1 MAIALV
7 DGQQV
12 QYQLHGLTD
21 TQPQAASQAVDRQ
34 TLFEIGSVTKPL
46 TALAVLSLV
55 QQERWQLD
63 LPLAQQFAHPE
74 LAKHQYSLTNL
85 LTHRSGL
92 PRLPAN
98 LPLDDLRNPYASYHD
113 NQLRAALTTTD
124 FTERHFGYSN
134 YGYGL
139 LGWLLATEL
148 KQSYAELMQQ
158 RVFQPLAMP
167 TAKVQLSL
175 PEHTGT
181 APAWPKLARGYAING
196 EQVANWQFDSLAGAG
211 AVIASIE
218 DMAGM
223 LKHIFATANTDP
235 LLQLWLTPLPL
246 SDQPAMTPGWML
258 TTKGWHWHAGQ
269 TAGFSSL
276 VVFDPTQQKGLVILS
291 NIALPITEQGM
302 ALFADWLA
310 KSATTL
316 LPQDKQP

>member
-1 MAIALV
+1 M
-7 DGQQV
+7 
-12 QYQLHGLTD
+12 
-21 TQPQAASQAVDRQ
+21 
-34 TLFEIGSVTKPL
+34 
-46 TALAVLSLV
+46 
-55 QQERWQLD
+55 
-63 LPLAQQFAHPE
+63 
-74 LAKHQYSLTNL
+74 
-85 LTHRSGL
+85 
-92 PRLPAN
+92 
-98 LPLDDLRNPYASYHD
+98 
-113 NQLRAALTTTD
+113 
-124 FTERHFGYSN
+124 
-134 YGYGL
+134 
-139 LGWLLATEL
+139 
-148 KQSYAELMQQ
+148 
-158 RVFQPLAMP
+158 
-167 TAKVQLSL
+167 

-181 APAWPKLARGYAING
+181 TAVWPKLARGYAING

-258 TTKGWHWHAGQ
+258 TSKGWHWHAGQ

-291 NIALPITEQGM
+291 NIALPVTEQGM

-310 KSATTL
+310 KSSTTL